1 MIKPAR
7 LLIAVLARQPEL
19 INTAEPELI
28 SAFGPILLRS
38 PVINWN
44 FSRYYEP
51 EMGPDLVRQW
61 LLFQPPVLPY
71 QLSQLKDKT
80 MEIEDRFRDENGNRR
95 LNLDPGILTLHN
107 LVLAT
112 TKDYSHRIALTPE
125 LYAEVTLI
133 FHQGNYQPLPWTYPD
148 YKTETCLNFLSA
160 CRRTLLAPAE
170 S

>member
-1 MIKPAR
+1 MTKPAR
-7 LLIAVLARQPEL
+7 LVLAVLTRQPEL

-28 SAFGPILLRS
+28 CAFGPILLRS
-38 PVINWN
+38 PVISWN

-51 EMGPDLVRQW
+51 EMGPDLTRQW
-61 LLFQPPVLPY
+61 LLFEPPVLPY

-80 MEIEDRFRDENGNRR
+80 MEIEDRFRDKNGNRR

-112 TKDYSHRIALTPE
+112 TKDYSHRIALTPKI
-125 LYAEVTLI
+125 YAEVTLI
-133 FHQGNYQPLPWTYPD
+133 FHQGGYQPLPWTYPD

-160 CRRTLLAPAE
+160 CRRTLLAPTD
-170 S
+170 